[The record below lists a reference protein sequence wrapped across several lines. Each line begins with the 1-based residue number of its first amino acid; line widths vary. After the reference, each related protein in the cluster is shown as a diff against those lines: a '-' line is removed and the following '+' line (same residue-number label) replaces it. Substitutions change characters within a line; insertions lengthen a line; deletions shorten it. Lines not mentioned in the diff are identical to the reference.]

1 MGSVDRIKQVAE
13 RLVKMQRAGNQVVS
27 VVSAMGRSTDEL
39 LDLARQVN
47 QDPPRRELDML
58 MSTGEQ
64 VSMSILAMTIEAM
77 GAKAVS
83 MTGGQVGIITDNIHT
98 KAKIR
103 EVKADRLR
111 KALSD
116 GYIVIVAGFQGVTR
130 DGEITTLGRGGS
142 DTTAVAIAAGIH
154 ADVCEIYS
162 DVDGVYTTDPRVDP
176 YARKLDYL
184 SYEEMLE
191 MSACGAGVLQMRS
204 VEFARNYRVVLHC
217 RSTFT
222 DEPGT
227 IIKEADERMESAI
240 ITGVAFDKSEVK
252 VTIRD
257 VPDAV
262 GVAAL
267 VFSSLASANVNVDM
281 IIQNISENGTTDIS
295 FTTPG
300 SELKRVR
307 EKLDVVV
314 EKLGARGY
322 VIDESIAK
330 VSIVG
335 AGMKSN
341 PGVAAKMFQ
350 TLADNDINIWLIS
363 TSAIRTSVVVDGDKA
378 EQAVR
383 CLHTAF
389 GLDSSSVFEERQ
401 LSGEELAEK
410 AAKGR

>member
-1 MGSVDRIKQVAE
+1 
-13 RLVKMQRAGNQVVS
+13 
-27 VVSAMGRSTDEL
+27 
-39 LDLARQVN
+39 
-47 QDPPRRELDML
+47 
-58 MSTGEQ
+58 
-64 VSMSILAMTIEAM
+64 
-77 GAKAVS
+77 
-83 MTGGQVGIITDNIHT
+83 
-98 KAKIR
+98 
-103 EVKADRLR
+103 
-111 KALSD
+111 
-116 GYIVIVAGFQGVTR
+116 
-130 DGEITTLGRGGS
+130 
-142 DTTAVAIAAGIH
+142 
-154 ADVCEIYS
+154 
-162 DVDGVYTTDPRVDP
+162 
-176 YARKLDYL
+176 
-184 SYEEMLE
+184 